1 MYGLD
6 ERLTIARVSL
16 FNFSDG
22 VRFESGLT
30 VIDGPEFD
38 YLRCSNKPIRRTE
51 IKVRGIYPED
61 KVTIHFTIFA
71 YINACFYFF
80 VLKCINLHEETELS
94 LSNNK
99 NAKRLKEIRF

>member
-6 ERLTIARVSL
+6 ERLMIARVSL

-38 YLRCSNKPIRRTE
+38 YLRCSNKPIMICMLLMKEPYMLLTYSGM
-51 IKVRGIYPED
+51 I
-61 KVTIHFTIFA
+61 
-71 YINACFYFF
+71 CM
-80 VLKCINLHEETELS
+80 LLS
-94 LSNNK
+94 IISMLLMKLPKSH
-99 NAKRLKEIRF
+99 RFGF